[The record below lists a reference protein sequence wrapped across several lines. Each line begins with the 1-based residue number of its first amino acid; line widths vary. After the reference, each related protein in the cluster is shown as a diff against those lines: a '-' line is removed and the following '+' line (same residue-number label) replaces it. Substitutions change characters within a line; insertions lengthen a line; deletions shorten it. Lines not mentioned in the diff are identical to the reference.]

1 MGIRVRNCN
10 ILRHEARL
18 QIQSLKPNSMS
29 QYYICMIQAT
39 HVQEHNME
47 TS

>member
-10 ILRHEARL
+10 VLRHEARL
-18 QIQSLKPNSMS
+18 QIQLLKPNSMS
-29 QYYICMIQAT
+29 QYYIFMIQAT
-39 HVQEHNME
+39 HVHEHNIE